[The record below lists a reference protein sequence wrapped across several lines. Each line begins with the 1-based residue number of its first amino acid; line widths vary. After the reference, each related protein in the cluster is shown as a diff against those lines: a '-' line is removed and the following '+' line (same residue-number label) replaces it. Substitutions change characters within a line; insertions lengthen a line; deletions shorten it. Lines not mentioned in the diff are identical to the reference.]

1 MCLAGFFQL
10 SQHLGWKHL
19 HKMKYYPV
27 SIDLMNKEK
36 KKSHTNTQPTI
47 RNKLTKKKIQF
58 VSVSKLANGFVF
70 NLVPCS
76 ISVEILLRIFF
87 LNAIDS
93 GNDMAFSSKCDHL
106 YVSRLFKTLLACVQ
120 ISIQKRTNTTQ
131 WISFCVIWFMI
142 YSIVYLVG
150 FGKRMKIKQHLA
162 IQSEQY
168 MTNRHFLT
176 VWFFF
181 ISSRNVNLPSNSY
194 KFVANF
200 SAYYAAVTIVT
211 TAAATDTTSVAATFN
226 NSSIPFV
233 QFRFDIA
240 IHFYN
245 TFEQKTL
252 NRMPNRVQYTEKFR
266 YNKKRPNKLK
276 T

>member
-1 MCLAGFFQL
+1 MILLACAVAIEFWIHWHVF
-10 SQHLGWKHL
+10 GWIFPIKPAFGMETFAQNEIL
-19 HKMKYYPV
+19 PC
-27 SIDLMNKEK
+27 SNRSNEQRE

-47 RNKLTKKKIQF
+47 WNKPTKKNIQF

-176 VWFFF
+176 VWFFHF
-181 ISSRNVNLPSNSY
+181 Y
-194 KFVANF
+194 EKCQFA
-200 SAYYAAVTIVT
+200 
-211 TAAATDTTSVAATFN
+211 
-226 NSSIPFV
+226 V
-233 QFRFDIA
+233 QF
-240 IHFYN
+240 
-245 TFEQKTL
+245 
-252 NRMPNRVQYTEKFR
+252 V
-266 YNKKRPNKLK
+266 
-276 T
+276 